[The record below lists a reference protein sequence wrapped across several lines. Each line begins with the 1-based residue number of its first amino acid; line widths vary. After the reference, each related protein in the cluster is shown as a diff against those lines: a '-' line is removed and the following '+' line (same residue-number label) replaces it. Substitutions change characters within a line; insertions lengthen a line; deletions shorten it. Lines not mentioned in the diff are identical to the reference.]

1 MRYRF
6 VHCPAT
12 FTTLVLPTLGI
23 LITIFPFTHIQ
34 MYLQI
39 KRKFNSQPNTK
50 IFFFS
55 FCFTDAKLISFLNNS
70 KSFLRKIFKK

>member
-23 LITIFPFTHIQ
+23 LIAIFPLTHLSDLKKIQFTSKHKN
-34 MYLQI
+34 L
-39 KRKFNSQPNTK
+39 
-50 IFFFS
+50 FFFS
-55 FCFTDAKLISFLNNS
+55 FCFTDAKLISFLDNS